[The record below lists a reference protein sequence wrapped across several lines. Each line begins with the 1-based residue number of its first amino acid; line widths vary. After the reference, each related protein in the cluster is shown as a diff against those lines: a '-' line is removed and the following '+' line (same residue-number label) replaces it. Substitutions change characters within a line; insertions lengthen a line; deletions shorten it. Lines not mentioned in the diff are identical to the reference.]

1 MNKDDLPDDA
11 ATLKEMIVL
20 LQEEIERLKE
30 QAKLFLAHRFGRK
43 SEKIHPGQ
51 LALQLFDEP
60 CVAAS
65 DIDLAD
71 SDEELTITY
80 KRKKSGRAAL
90 PKNLP
95 RETITH
101 DLSEAEKMCACG
113 HELHCIGEE
122 KSEQIDFVPAK
133 IKVVEHVRPKYACR
147 VCQEGVKIAP
157 MPKLP
162 IPKSIAAPGF
172 LANLLVSKYQDHL
185 PLYRQ
190 EQIWQR
196 IGLDIPR
203 ATLSYMTL
211 KVATLLSPLVDLLQN
226 EIVASDYAK
235 ADETPVTV
243 LEREGERG
251 SFGGYMWV
259 FTSGLT
265 EKRAVVFQYHPTR
278 AGKAAEAFFTN
289 FKGYLQTD
297 GYSGYLQFRTSDK
310 IKSLGCLQHC
320 RRKFVD
326 VIKISEKKKSGAAYL
341 AVQFIQKLYR
351 LEEKAKQKNLSF
363 EEMTQI
369 RQAESVPIMNE
380 FHAWLINIQP
390 KVPPKSK
397 LGDAIH
403 YALNQWSTLVV
414 YLSDGRLDIDNNST
428 ERMIK
433 PFALG
438 RKNWLFSGNEKGACA
453 SAIIYSLLETAK
465 ANNLEPYAY
474 FRYILTHLPY
484 AQNDDERK
492 ILLPQYCDP
501 NLINTLP

>member
-1 MNKDDLPDDA
+1 
-11 ATLKEMIVL
+11 
-20 LQEEIERLKE
+20 
-30 QAKLFLAHRFGRK
+30 
-43 SEKIHPGQ
+43 
-51 LALQLFDEP
+51 
-60 CVAAS
+60 
-65 DIDLAD
+65 
-71 SDEELTITY
+71 
-80 KRKKSGRAAL
+80 
-90 PKNLP
+90 
-95 RETITH
+95 
-101 DLSEAEKMCACG
+101 
-113 HELHCIGEE
+113 
-122 KSEQIDFVPAK
+122 
-133 IKVVEHVRPKYACR
+133 
-147 VCQEGVKIAP
+147 
-157 MPKLP
+157 
-162 IPKSIAAPGF
+162 
-172 LANLLVSKYQDHL
+172 
-185 PLYRQ
+185 
-190 EQIWQR
+190 
-196 IGLDIPR
+196 
-203 ATLSYMTL
+203 MTL

-226 EIVASDYAK
+226 EIITSDYAK

-341 AVQFIQKLYR
+341 AVQFFQKLYR
-351 LEEKAKQKNLSF
+351 LEERAKQKNLSF
-363 EEMTQI
+363 EAITQM
-369 RQAESVPIMNE
+369 RQTESVPIMNE

-397 LGDAIH
+397 LGGALN

-484 AQNDDERK
+484 AQTNEERK
-492 ILLPQYCDP
+492 MLLPQYCDHDS
-501 NLINTLP
+501 IYSLP

>member
-1 MNKDDLPDDA
+1 MNKDVLPDDVIA
-11 ATLKEMIVL
+11 LKEMIIL
-20 LQEEIERLKE
+20 LQEENERLKE
-30 QAKLFLAHRFGRK
+30 QAKLFLSHRFGRK

-51 LALQLFDEP
+51 LELQLFDEP
-60 CVAAS
+60 CIVDAEV
-65 DIDLAD
+65 DLAA

-80 KRKKSGRAAL
+80 KRKKSGRPAL

-101 DLSEAEKMCACG
+101 DLSDAEKVCACG

-133 IKVVEHVRPKYACR
+133 IKVVEHVRPKYSCR
-147 VCQEGVKIAP
+147 ACQEGVKIAP

-185 PLYRQ
+185 PFYRQ

-211 KVATLLSPLVDLLQN
+211 KAATFLSPLVDLLQN
-226 EIVASDYAK
+226 DIIASDYAK

-243 LEREGERG
+243 LEREGKRG

-265 EKRAVVFQYHPTR
+265 EKRAVVFKYHPTR
-278 AGKAAEAFFTN
+278 EGKVAEEFFTN

-297 GYSGYLQFRTSDK
+297 GYSGYLRFRAAKK
-310 IKSLGCLQHC
+310 IKSLGCMQHC

-326 VIKISEKKKSGAAYL
+326 VIKISQKKKSGAAYM
-341 AVQFIQKLYR
+341 AVQFIQKLYQ
-351 LEEKAKQKNLSF
+351 LEEKAKQNNLSF
-363 EEMTQI
+363 EEITQL
-369 RQAESVPIMNE
+369 RQDESVPIMNE
-380 FHAWLINIQP
+380 FHTWLINIQP

-397 LGDAIH
+397 LGEAIN
-403 YALNQWSTLVV
+403 YALNQWETLVV

-438 RKNWLFSGNEKGACA
+438 RKNWLFSGNEKGARA

-474 FRYILTHLPY
+474 FRYVLTHLPY
-484 AQNDDERK
+484 AQTDDERK
-492 ILLPQYCDP
+492 MLLPQYCEKNKIDA
-501 NLINTLP
+501 LP